1 MTEILEDSSDLFTNY
16 QNLNKETPLLKN
28 SLRKEIDDPE
38 RLNVISKGI

>member
-16 QNLNKETPLLKN
+16 QNLNNETPLLEN